1 MWMDWVVVSG
11 THCSVGV
18 DSNSWISGSKD
29 CRPGNECRLAR
40 DFWPQKDWR
49 SEFFMSS
56 KVWDWWLASL
66 GFLGFL
72 GDPNKE
78 SEKVWEEW
86 SPMTPELNRIGSIPC
101 PSWARRMGLL
111 MRLEEFS
118 FYVFKAT
125 SSWWVYSS
133 LEVR

>member
-11 THCSVGV
+11 TQWSVGV

-40 DFWPQKDWR
+40 DFWNQKDWR

-56 KVWDWWLASL
+56 RVRGWWLASL

-72 GDPNKE
+72 GDLSKE
-78 SEKVWEEW
+78 SEKV
-86 SPMTPELNRIGSIPC
+86 
-101 PSWARRMGLL
+101 
-111 MRLEEFS
+111 
-118 FYVFKAT
+118 
-125 SSWWVYSS
+125 
-133 LEVR
+133 